1 MAIKTVKVDLPAEI
15 FDTEANVALLHQ
27 VVVAQEAARRQG
39 THKTKTRAERSG
51 SGIKPFRQKGTGRAR
66 QGSIREPQM
75 RGGGIAHGPV
85 PRDYSQRTPKKMK
98 AAALRGA
105 LSDRARHDRIHVVED
120 IVTGDTPSTKQARE
134 NLKSLTT
141 RKNLLVVLERAND
154 VAALSVRN
162 LELVHALFVDQL
174 NTYDVLRADDVIFT
188 KAAFDAFIG
197 KEDAK

>member
-1 MAIKTVKVDLPAEI
+1 
-15 FDTEANVALLHQ
+15 
-27 VVVAQEAARRQG
+27 
-39 THKTKTRAERSG
+39 
-51 SGIKPFRQKGTGRAR
+51 
-66 QGSIREPQM
+66 M

-105 LSDRARHDRIHVVED
+105 LTDRARHDRIHVVED
-120 IVTGDTPSTKQARE
+120 IITGDTPSTKQARE

-162 LELVHALFVDQL
+162 LENVHALFADQL

-188 KAAFDAFIG
+188 KAAFDAFTG

>member
-105 LSDRARHDRIHVVED
+105 LTDRARHDRIHVVED
-120 IVTGDTPSTKQARE
+120 IITGDTPSTTQARE

-141 RKNLLVVLERAND
+141 RRNLLVVLERAND

-162 LELVHALFVDQL
+162 LENVHALFADQL

-188 KAAFDAFIG
+188 KAAFDAFTG

>member
-1 MAIKTVKVDLPAEI
+1 
-15 FDTEANVALLHQ
+15 
-27 VVVAQEAARRQG
+27 
-39 THKTKTRAERSG
+39 
-51 SGIKPFRQKGTGRAR
+51 
-66 QGSIREPQM
+66 M

-105 LSDRARHDRIHVVED
+105 LTDRARHDRIHVVED
-120 IVTGDTPSTKQARE
+120 IITGDTPSTKQARE
-134 NLKSLTT
+134 NLLSLTT

-162 LELVHALFVDQL
+162 LENVHALFADQL

-188 KAAFDAFIG
+188 KAAFDAFTG